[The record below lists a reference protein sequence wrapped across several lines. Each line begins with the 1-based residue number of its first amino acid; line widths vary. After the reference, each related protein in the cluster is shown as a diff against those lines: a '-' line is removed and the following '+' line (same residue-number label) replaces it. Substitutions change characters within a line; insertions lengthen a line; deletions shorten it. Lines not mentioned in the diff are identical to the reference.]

1 MVSRLLWAACFI
13 GVGLSGCSA
22 SADELEAVPDRD
34 SRRAHLAS
42 AQTFLPVLSAA
53 MDLDTLAQTPLVI
66 LDPDPYS
73 AADIAELRGDGVL
86 TLGYLNI
93 GEAETFR
100 WFYED
105 VDPAWILGDNP
116 MWPGHQFIDAREEG
130 WQDLIVDRVAT
141 EIISK
146 EFDGLFL
153 DMADVASPGAHP
165 ETRDGIESVIRR
177 LRAAFPTHLLVMN
190 RGLFL
195 LNEVETALDGLVV
208 EGVFAHHD
216 LQTGAYART
225 PPARRASLIEALNGF
240 ESRTGGAAL
249 VIDYADTDALR
260 RYAMAEA
267 AREDLPV
274 YVGTIELS
282 GQAGVSP

>member
-1 MVSRLLWAACFI
+1 
-13 GVGLSGCSA
+13 
-22 SADELEAVPDRD
+22 
-34 SRRAHLAS
+34 
-42 AQTFLPVLSAA
+42 
-53 MDLDTLAQTPLVI
+53 MDVDTLARAPVVI

-73 AADIAELRGDGVL
+73 ADDMAQLRGEGVL

-100 WFYED
+100 WFHDD
-105 VDPAWILGDNP
+105 VDPTWILGDNP

-130 WQDLIVDRVAT
+130 WQRLVVDRIAT
-141 EIISK
+141 GIVSK

-153 DMADVASPGAHP
+153 DMADVAAPGVHP
-165 ETRDGIESVIRR
+165 ETRDGIESLILR

-216 LQTGAYART
+216 LQSGVYEPT
-225 PPARRASLIEALNGF
+225 PPARREPLVVALHGF
-240 ESRTGGAAL
+240 RERTGGAAL

-260 RYAMAEA
+260 RHAVAEA
-267 AREDLPV
+267 EREGLPL

-282 GQAGVSP
+282 GQVGGMP